1 MALLN
6 DFSFVFRKS
15 ILLQKILI
23 RGALSCLAAS
33 FVCFSDSLPIF
44 ASELKIAL
52 QDDPDILDPV
62 LAKTFSGRLVYTAIC
77 DKLIDI
83 SRNRDFIPKL
93 AQNWKFSEDGK
104 TLTMSLRKDVV
115 FHDGTPF
122 NADAAVYSLKRAMTF
137 SRSVND
143 DELGSVS
150 DIEATRPFELTIKLK
165 HPDAALLSNLADRA
179 GVMVSPK
186 AAREMGSDFGLKPI
200 CAGPFRFVERVPH
213 DRIVLEKFDRYWNK
227 DIIKFERVTFLSIED
242 PAVRFSNLRAGIVDM
257 TDRLSASDFAKAKT
271 LTRLKTDSTTNEAY
285 LALTVNLANGDKA
298 ATPLA
303 QEKLLRQAF
312 SLAIERRSIGD
323 NVYGGA
329 MVAGNQ
335 PWSPDTVWFNS
346 RYPVPSRDLEKSR
359 QLIKQA
365 GFEGREI
372 NVQISHSNNPVILQS
387 MQAVQTMANEAGF
400 HVTLHPKEET
410 KLAADNRKGNFG
422 VSAQEW
428 SGRIDP
434 DGNIFR
440 FISCQGGDNI
450 GKYCNSDVD
459 RKLSLARQALDPAER
474 ADLYHQVIAVLQDD
488 MPVIYLGHP
497 DFVYAYTKKLHGFE
511 PYPDGM
517 IHFENMYKE

>member
-1 MALLN
+1 MVLFN

-23 RGALSCLAAS
+23 RGVLSCFAVS
-33 FVCFSDSLPIF
+33 FVFFSNSLPIW
-44 ASELKIAL
+44 ASELRIAL

-62 LAKTFSGRLVYTAIC
+62 LAKTFSGRLVYTAMC

-83 SRNRDFIPKL
+83 SRDMDFIPEL

-104 TLTMSLRKDVV
+104 TLTISLRKDVV

-137 SRSVND
+137 SQPVHD
-143 DELGSVS
+143 DELSSVS
-150 DIEATRPFELTIKLK
+150 DIEATGPFELTIKLK
-165 HPDAALLSNLADRA
+165 YPDAALLSYLADRA

-200 CAGPFRFVERVPH
+200 CAGPFRFVEHVPH

-227 DIIKFERVTFLSIED
+227 DVIKFDRITFLSIED

-257 TDRLSASDFAKAKT
+257 IDRLSATDFAKAKT
-271 LTRLKTDSTTNEAY
+271 LTRIKTDSTMNEAY
-285 LALTVNLANGDKA
+285 LALIVNLANSDKA
-298 ATPLA
+298 AAPLG

-312 SLAIERRSIGD
+312 SLSIERSFIRD

-335 PWSPDTVWFNS
+335 PWRPDSVWFNS
-346 RYPVPSRDLEKSR
+346 RYPVPARDLEKAR

-365 GFEGREI
+365 GFEDKEI
-372 NVQISHSNNPVILQS
+372 NVQISNSNNPVILQA
-387 MQAVQTMANEAGF
+387 MQAVQKMANEAGF

-410 KLAADNRKGNFG
+410 KLAADNREGNFK

-434 DGNIFR
+434 DGNIFW
-440 FISCQGGDNI
+440 FISCHGGDNI

-459 RKLSLARQALDPAER
+459 RKLSLARQTLDPAER
-474 ADLYHQVIAVLQDD
+474 ADLYHQVIATLQDD
-488 MPVIYLGHP
+488 MPIIYLGHP
-497 DFVYAYTKKLHGFE
+497 NYIYAYTKKLHGFE

-517 IHFENMYKE
+517 IHFENMYKD